1 MIKLTHNLAE
11 ISGVKSSG
19 KVVWVTAT
27 APYFILTI
35 LLMRGV
41 FLEGAASG
49 VSYYLYPQ
57 FDKLLEPAVWT
68 EAAV

>member
-49 VSYYLYPQ
+49 VSY
-57 FDKLLEPAVWT
+57 
-68 EAAV
+68 